1 MTLGQT
7 NYLAYLQE
15 GENLTVIRALVA
27 KLRVTG
33 NTRNI
38 LPVFR
43 KSRLLQLDGTQK
55 PQNSHW
61 RYPRLEA
68 GVGADRS
75 GRHTPF
81 DLHDQDL

>member
-15 GENLTVIRALVA
+15 GENLVIRALVT
-27 KLRVTG
+27 KLRVTR

-43 KSRLLQLDGTQK
+43 KSCLQKLDGTQK

-61 RYPRLEA
+61 KYPRLEA
-68 GVGADRS
+68 GVRADTS